1 MSPKLTHLKRK
12 TADSSL
18 AVHLPLYSSS
28 LRTFAKGRRGP
39 LGYWGKLDYHFPS
52 LTPRVYATVHF
63 GNSTSEKSVTKHCNT
78 IQCDNT
84 LSFSRY
90 TICNMLCNILW
101 QYAGTIAILDCANS
115 LSILSGAVFLSFFLC
130 VYLVFESCISLP
142 AAYMFR

>member
-18 AVHLPLYSSS
+18 AVHLSLYSSS

-115 LSILSGAVFLSFFLC
+115 LSILSGAVFFLC
-130 VYLVFESCISLP
+130 VFGIWVLYFSASCLHVP
-142 AAYMFR
+142 VM